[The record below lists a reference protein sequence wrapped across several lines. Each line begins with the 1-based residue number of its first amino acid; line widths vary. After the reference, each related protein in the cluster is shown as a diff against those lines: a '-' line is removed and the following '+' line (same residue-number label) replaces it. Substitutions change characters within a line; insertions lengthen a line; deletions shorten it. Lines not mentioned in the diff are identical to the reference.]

1 MNPLV
6 LDRADARRKDESA
19 LSALLENDKTQIL
32 LVWRSKNHVDDG
44 RPPEP
49 IISDMATLRSMPHE
63 PPIFLGDVDGSPL
76 FAADISAVENPTAA
90 GLEHSF
96 TDLRRAGAFM
106 EPSRAKLLGYARAMC
121 RWNRVT
127 RFCELCAGELRGSL
141 AGFARDCTSCEHKHF
156 PRTDVAVMILV
167 THGDDCLLARQTGW
181 PKGMYSALAGFV
193 EPGES
198 LEDCVHRE
206 TGEEVGLSLNTVAY
220 RGSQPWP
227 FPRQLMVGYECEATG
242 RDVSLDDEELS
253 EFRWCSRQEAQD
265 ALNRKAD
272 FFVPPP
278 LSLAHGLIK
287 AFAAGE

>member
-1 MNPLV
+1 MSPLV
-6 LDRADARRKDESA
+6 LDWADARRKDQAA
-19 LSALLENDKTQIL
+19 LDALLADDETRVA
-32 LVWRSKNHVDDG
+32 LVWRSKNHVDSA

-49 IISDMATLRSMPHE
+49 VISTMGLLRSLPHE
-63 PPIFLGDVDGSPL
+63 TPIFLGDVDGAPL
-76 FAADISAVENPTAA
+76 FAADISGVEDPASVGIA
-90 GLEHSF
+90 HMFS
-96 TDLRRAGAFM
+96 DLRRAGAFM
-106 EPSRAKLLGYARAMC
+106 EASRAKLLGYARGMC

-127 RFCELCAGELRGSL
+127 RFCELCGGTLRMSH
-141 AGFARDCTSCEHKHF
+141 AGFARDCDACEHKHF

-167 THGDDCLLARQTGW
+167 TDGDDCLLARQASW

-206 TGEEVGLSLNTVAY
+206 TAEEVGLTLSALHY

-227 FPRQLMVGYECEATG
+227 FPRQLMVGYECEATS

-253 EFRWCSRQEAQD
+253 EFRWCSREEVRS
-265 ALNRKAD
+265 ALARKAD

-278 LSLAHGLIK
+278 LSLAHELLQR
-287 AFAAGE
+287 FAQS

>member
-1 MNPLV
+1 MNALT
-6 LDRADARRKDESA
+6 LDRADARRRDTDA
-19 LSALLENDKTQIL
+19 MDALLESDDTQVL
-32 LVWRSKNHVDDG
+32 LVWRSKNHVDEG

-49 IISDMATLRSMPHE
+49 IFSNMAVLRSLPHQ
-63 PPIFLGDVDGSPL
+63 PPVFLGDVDETPL
-76 FAADISAVENPTAA
+76 FAADISAVESPSAA
-90 GLEHSF
+90 GIAHAF
-96 TDLRRAGAFM
+96 MDLRRAGAFM

-127 RFCELCAGELRGSL
+127 RFCELCGGELQMSE
-141 AGFARDCTSCEHKHF
+141 AGFARNCSGCGHKHF
-156 PRTDVAVMILV
+156 PRTDVAVMVLV
-167 THGDDCLLARQTGW
+167 TEGDECLLARQAGW

-206 TGEEVGLSLNTVAY
+206 TGEEVGLSLSNVLY

-227 FPRQLMVGYECEATG
+227 FPRQLMVGYECEATS

-253 EFRWCSRQEAQD
+253 EFRWCSRQEVRD
-265 ALNRKAD
+265 ALQRKAD

-278 LSLAHGLIK
+278 LSLAHALIK
-287 AFAAGE
+287 SFAEGE